1 MIRFFFTRQ
10 FFRFLLVGGLAAILH
25 WCARLI
31 LSNWLPFSWAVV
43 FAYAVGMSVA
53 FTLNIVFV
61 FPNSPKS
68 KIKQARDFAL
78 VNISFFPVVW
88 AVSVLINNGL
98 LASGMLKYTQE
109 VSHAVAVILPTFLTF
124 LIYKLFAF
132 KDSVD
137 ER

>member
-10 FFRFLLVGGLAAILH
+10 FFRFLLVGGLSAILH
-25 WCARLI
+25 WYSRII
-31 LSNWLPFSWAVV
+31 LSDWLPFSWAVAV
-43 FAYAVGMSVA
+43 AYVVGMSIA
-53 FTLNIVFV
+53 FALNIIFV

-68 KIKQARDFAL
+68 KIKQARDFAI

-88 AVSVLINNGL
+88 AVAVLVNNGL
-98 LASGMLKYTQE
+98 MASGLVRNTE
-109 VSHAVAVILPTFLTF
+109 GVSHAMAVILPAFFTF